1 MIMIIR
7 AGVNML
13 ILGNIDFKTRNI
25 ISDKKE
31 ISEEY
36 VTIIKICIPK
46 NVGLKYE
53 KKNRQS

>member
-36 VTIIKICIPK
+36 VSIIKIDPDGDI
-46 NVGLKYE
+46 
-53 KKNRQS
+53 

>member
-36 VTIIKICIPK
+36 VTITKICIPK